1 MDGELSYI
9 LNNISLKIAWM
20 EDMLTVSTKIV
31 FILKLTFNSELLFNY
46 YQWATKGGCCLYF
59 LTI

>member
-1 MDGELSYI
+1 
-9 LNNISLKIAWM
+9 M